1 MDELTVQLAQ
11 LMAQR
16 KVLSFNFCCY
26 KANMVNNTQKLLTIA
41 RLIHQENNNQC
52 ILSAQ
57 NVEQITKQINGD
69 HHYSDDDLA
78 LVISLKLML
87 APNLQHQLIPR
98 YLNSAQA
105 QLQSLALTVAKLLGN
120 ALSIR
125 LNFTQAIKCFFV
137 EKSNECL
144 HQQAFI
150 QQVLFH
156 LYYRKTLN
164 DYLNEMMPEYKNKHD
179 RLNNENN
186 LSAVNWLTIDVLSGC
201 LNSNN
206 LFDVQAIT
214 EQFIQHDYM
223 HSTLFDI
230 YISSLNE
237 HEITQLVNQLSVDK
251 LFIPNIIHAMGISG
265 YVKFIPFLAQYL
277 QTEDF
282 VLAAYQALRLLLGNK
297 LDKLIPLAVQFNSD
311 IDERQKDLRYYGA
324 KILYAWQQGLS
335 YLGLTFE
342 HDDNEKRILNGTVLT
357 AQSVDQIL
365 LSGSQWHRRVAM
377 CYKQQWC
384 DKPYIQ
390 YPNALDI
397 G

>member
-87 APNLQHQLIPR
+87 APNLQHQLLPR
-98 YLNSAQA
+98 YLNSAQE

-120 ALSIR
+120 DLSIR
-125 LNFTQAIKCFFV
+125 LDFTKAIKCFFV

-164 DYLNEMMPEYKNKHD
+164 DHLNEMMPEYKNKHD

-251 LFIPNIIHAMGISG
+251 LFIPDIIHAMGISG
-265 YVKFIPFLAQYL
+265 YVKFIPFLAQHL

>member
-120 ALSIR
+120 DLSIR
-125 LNFTQAIKCFFV
+125 LDFTQAIKCFFV

-156 LYYRKTLN
+156 LYYSKTLN

-251 LFIPNIIHAMGISG
+251 LFIPDIIHAMGISG
-265 YVKFIPFLAQYL
+265 YVKFIPFLAQHL